1 MIEQFIGDTKMNRQE
16 YIEYTNGKLIVSNDV
31 CEIYYYPM
39 EDVNHQTF
47 YKLMVFPKGK
57 VFKYQAFY
65 TKSGSS
71 FDDMVAYATE
81 LADKEI
87 ERKLFEKSRLVKVGD
102 LMVSFWGHEQT
113 NVTYYQVVGL
123 KGKCSAVIR
132 EIDVNTQK
140 TATWG
145 VAKVTPIKDK
155 FIGDVI
161 TVRVKGDSAKV
172 NSYETARLEKFT
184 GAREITTY
192 A

>member
-1 MIEQFIGDTKMNRQE
+1 MNRQE

-31 CEIYYYPM
+31 CDVYYYDM
-39 EDVNHQTF
+39 MDVNNQVF

-57 VFKYQAFY
+57 AFKYQAFY

-71 FDDMVAYATE
+71 FDEMVQYANE
-81 LADKEI
+81 LANKEI

-102 LMVSFWGHEQT
+102 LMVSFWGHEQS
-113 NVTYYQVVGL
+113 NVTYYQVVAL
-123 KGKCSAVIR
+123 KGKISAVIR
-132 EIDVNTQK
+132 EIDVNIQK
-140 TATWG
+140 TETWG
-145 VAKVTPIKDK
+145 VAKVRPIKDN
-155 FIGDVI
+155 FIGDEIV
-161 TVRVKGDSAKV
+161 VRVKGDSAKI